1 MIIRG
6 RNLQQIL
13 EDEASDI
20 VTNIDTV
27 RPNGTP
33 ASEIVLMNKLSRDL
47 QEVLARASSSKQQ
60 LIEAERLCL
69 EIHKASCSVLSWIAK
84 EERKHER

>member
-1 MIIRG
+1 
-6 RNLQQIL
+6 
-13 EDEASDI
+13 
-20 VTNIDTV
+20 
-27 RPNGTP
+27 
-33 ASEIVLMNKLSRDL
+33 MNKLSRDL